1 MERTHPG
8 IQLFLTEL
16 KVADWPCALR
26 WYVDVLGHR
35 PVLEDTEHQYALL
48 EAGTG
53 RVALKGGGVPG
64 TGVDPVPGP
73 GRDAVR
79 LVFRVED
86 LEVARA
92 RLRDRGV
99 DVGALVEDQRECYR
113 SVRLS
118 DPEGTPIRLF
128 CWTKDRQ

>member
-1 MERTHPG
+1 MGAMERTHPG
-8 IQLFLTEL
+8 IELFLTEL
-16 KVADWPCALR
+16 KVADWPRALR
-26 WYVDVLGHR
+26 WYVDVLGLR
-35 PVLEDTEHQYALL
+35 PVLEDAEHQYALL

-64 TGVDPVPGP
+64 SGVGP

-86 LEVARA
+86 LEAARA
-92 RLRDRGV
+92 WLLARGV
-99 DVGALVEDQRECYR
+99 DVGALVEDRRER
-113 SVRLS
+113 FRAVRLS